1 MILSKEISQFSLS
14 DEIFYLLFQIKTL
27 VRVMPMVSVEVV
39 ILVPIVFVGISL
51 HFFRPLQGRI
61 ILDLHKH
68 LFKWHV
74 QGCVLLIPCRKAC
87 LLVVSI
93 FLFSRSCFLW
103 TKTLLRMVWEICFH
117 SLNSLPF
124 LSYNCVFCIHE
135 VLGRIDEFNH
145 GLRLLLIKLM
155 DE

>member
-51 HFFRPLQGRI
+51 HFFWPLQGRI

-74 QGCVLLIPCRKAC
+74 QGCVLLTPCRRAC

-135 VLGRIDEFNH
+135 VLG
-145 GLRLLLIKLM
+145 
-155 DE
+155 

>member
-1 MILSKEISQFSLS
+1 MISSKKISQFSLL
-14 DEIFYLLFQIKTL
+14 DEIFYLLLQIKTIVHSL
-27 VRVMPMVSVEVV
+27 TIVSVEMT
-39 ILVPIVFVGISL
+39 ILVLITLVGISL
-51 HFFRPLQGRI
+51 HFFRTLQGRI
-61 ILDLHKH
+61 ILELHKH
-68 LFKWHV
+68 LFKRHV
-74 QGCVLLIPCRKAC
+74 QGNVLLTPCRRAC

-135 VLGRIDEFNH
+135 VLG
-145 GLRLLLIKLM
+145 
-155 DE
+155 